1 MDSYFSGLLF
11 RLTFPSLNF
20 KSLNVM
26 SQDITLHVNGEPR
39 TFPADPEEPL
49 LYILREEFA
58 FNGAKYGCGLHQCG
72 ACMVLADSKA
82 EFTCIRPCASF
93 EETEITTLEGLAKDG
108 KLHPVQ
114 QAFIDTQA
122 AQCGYCLNGMIIS
135 AVALLETTPHPTE
148 LEIREALNQV
158 ICRCGTHS
166 RFIKAVKMASEKL
179 NS

>member
-1 MDSYFSGLLF
+1 
-11 RLTFPSLNF
+11 
-20 KSLNVM
+20 M
-26 SQDITLHVNGEPR
+26 SQDITLHVNGESR
-39 TFPADPEEPL
+39 TFSADPEEPL

-72 ACMVLADSKA
+72 ACMVLADSTA
-82 EFTCIRPCASF
+82 EPTCLRPCSSF
-93 EETEITTLEGLAKDG
+93 EGTEITTLEGLSKNGD
-108 KLHPVQ
+108 LHPVQ

-135 AVALLETTPHPTE
+135 SVALLKTTPRPTE
-148 LEIREALNQV
+148 VEIREALNPV

-166 RFIKAVKMASEKL
+166 RFIQAVKLASEKL

>member
-1 MDSYFSGLLF
+1 
-11 RLTFPSLNF
+11 
-20 KSLNVM
+20 M
-26 SQDITLHVNGEPR
+26 SQDITLHINGESR
-39 TFPADPEEPL
+39 TFSADPEEPL

-93 EETEITTLEGLAKDG
+93 EETEITTLEGLTKDG

-148 LEIREALNQV
+148 LEIREALNPV

-166 RFIKAVKMASEKL
+166 RFFKAVKLVSEKL

>member
-1 MDSYFSGLLF
+1 
-11 RLTFPSLNF
+11 
-20 KSLNVM
+20 M
-26 SQDITLHVNGEPR
+26 SQDITLYLNGESR
-39 TFPADPEEPL
+39 TFSADPEEPL

-58 FNGAKYGCGLHQCG
+58 LNGAKYGCGLHQCG

-82 EFTCIRPCASF
+82 EPTCLRSCSSF
-93 EETEITTLEGLAKDG
+93 EGTEITTLEGLVKNGD
-108 KLHPVQ
+108 LHPVQ

-135 AVALLETTPHPTE
+135 SVALLKTTPRPTE
-148 LEIREALNQV
+148 AEIREALNPV

-166 RFIKAVKMASEKL
+166 RFIQAVKLASKKL